1 MLFRSRRARRPPLRW
16 TDTGGVGATDPIEG
30 QDAAGV
36 EVLVDA
42 GVDGVLALLDES
54 DDDAVLDDV
63 DELDALLDDEL
74 PGLRLSVL

>member
-1 MLFRSRRARRPPLRW
+1 M
-16 TDTGGVGATDPIEG
+16 
-30 QDAAGV
+30 
-36 EVLVDA
+36 LVDA

-54 DDDAVLDDV
+54 DDDVLLDDV